1 MSKGKYLL
9 VSRGCEQGLIWLTA
23 EPQPSSEDFVGS
35 TENKISRTLRSQLE
49 NRFQCSQPCLRTS
62 FTCMLST
69 KLQYRDASKLLFMYC
84 LVHSPLTVTVSS
96 DVNNRVLLTLAMP
109 PSKSTSGFPIKKEGT
124 RAAVLLL
131 ESSTVCSSWSSF
143 IRTLFSRWTFSAEC
157 VEVKGRKIMV

>member
-9 VSRGCEQGLIWLTA
+9 VSWGCEWRLIWLTA

-35 TENKISRTLRSQLE
+35 TENKISRTLHSQLE

-62 FTCMLST
+62 FTCMLSINYN
-69 KLQYRDASKLLFMYC
+69 KGMPLSCVYLW
-84 LVHSPLTVTVSS
+84 VHSPLIVTVSS

-109 PSKSTSGFPIKKEGT
+109 PSKSTSGFPIKNEGT

-143 IRTLFSRWTFSAEC
+143 IRTLFSPWTFSAEC
-157 VEVKGRKIMV
+157 VEVKGRKIMG